1 LSGANL
7 VSGYRRNFKASKMTF
22 SYADLSRVGFFVL
35 ALGWGNAFAED
46 LAGIPAELPQK
57 SDRTSAA
64 ASEAVTPTAV
74 TDAQKLSL
82 KFSDIPRLNG
92 DYRVNADQT
101 VTIPGLG
108 RLSIA
113 GITIPQF
120 EEILTERATGIAGR
134 DVYVTVEVSE
144 YRPIFITGSVPRV
157 GPLPW
162 QPELTVEQAVAAVG
176 GVAQMH
182 AADTLI
188 QRRRTEVD
196 EQRLIATMA
205 RLKAEQQGA
214 ERIETPDEL
223 VKLAG
228 KVEAAKLIDAQFA
241 LMQNRR
247 SSMQKQLEALA
258 VGKTLANQE
267 LEALRIQR
275 SKLDNQLQL
284 RRKQR
289 ERIQSLLEQ
298 KLTVA
303 DRALDEEIKVSD
315 LEEKAANLS
324 AATARVQATITNF
337 DREALNLAEA
347 RKSEIDTETIRLERE
362 LAQTRAVLNVLKSGD
377 QEKEPSIRYSIS
389 RRGKGNEVKLIDAGP
404 ASLLMPGDLL
414 AVAQDVYPKQ

>member
-1 LSGANL
+1 
-7 VSGYRRNFKASKMTF
+7 MTF

-35 ALGWGNAFAED
+35 ALGWGNAFGED
-46 LAGIPAELPQK
+46 ISGIPGGLSQK
-57 SDRTSAA
+57 SDRATPA
-64 ASEAVTPTAV
+64 ASESAIPAAV
-74 TDAQKLSL
+74 TDAQKVSL

-108 RLSIA
+108 RVAVA
-113 GITIPQF
+113 GITIPEF
-120 EEILTERATGIAGR
+120 EGLLTDRATGIAGR

-176 GVAQMH
+176 GVAQMQ
-182 AADTLI
+182 ATETLI
-188 QRRRTEVD
+188 QRRRAELD
-196 EQRLIATMA
+196 EQRLVATMA
-205 RLKAEQQGA
+205 RLQAEQQGA

-228 KVEAAKLIDAQFA
+228 KAEAAKLIDAQFA

-258 VGKTLANQE
+258 VGKSFASQE
-267 LEALRIQR
+267 LEALRVQR
-275 SKLDNQLQL
+275 SKLNDQLQL

-289 ERIQSLLEQ
+289 ERIQALLEQ

-303 DRALDEEIKVSD
+303 DRALDEDIKVSD
-315 LEEKAANLS
+315 LEEKNASFS
-324 AATARVQATITNF
+324 ATTARVQATITNF
-337 DREALNLAEA
+337 DRDALNVAEA
-347 RKSEIDTETIRLERE
+347 AKSDVTGEIIRIERE
-362 LAQTRAVLNVLKSGD
+362 LAQTRAVLNVIKVPD
-377 QEKEPSIRYSIS
+377 QEREQSIRYSIS
-389 RRGKGNEVKLIDAGP
+389 RRGKLIEAGP
-404 ASLLMPGDLL
+404 SSLLMPGDLL
-414 AVAQDVYPKQ
+414 AVAQEVFPQQ